1 MISALLCGDRAEVQK
16 EYETAALEVTENS
29 NCLFVKEREKV
40 VAKCL
45 FELDKKG
52 ITVLHL
58 EPADDIALADFTLR
72 SSLHIAAE
80 RCAMDARFSDTAP
93 VDVIEKLGFVL
104 DRQDRKL
111 DIDKLFKSCCG
122 CAQAE

>member
-1 MISALLCGDRAEVQK
+1 MISALLCGDCAQIQK
-16 EYETAALEVTENS
+16 EYETRGLKFTENS
-29 NCLFVKEREKV
+29 NCLFVKEGENV
-40 VAKCL
+40 VAVCL
-45 FELDKKG
+45 FELDQKG

-80 RCAMDARFSDTAP
+80 RCAMDARFADTAP
-93 VDVIEKLGFVL
+93 VKLLRELGFVL
-104 DRQDRKL
+104 DGEERKL

-122 CAQAE
+122 CAQE